1 MVLTEQQLLKG
12 CIKNDRKCQ
21 KILYDLYA
29 GEIFGVCLGYSG
41 DHDSAKDI
49 LQEGFIKVFNNIK
62 KFKGEGSL
70 KGWIR
75 KIIINTA
82 IDHYRQTSSQRVF
95 TEIEDDAYIFTEE
108 NVLSQ
113 INTDELLRL
122 IQKLP
127 SGYRS
132 VFNLYAVEG
141 FSHKEIAEKLK
152 ISIGTSKS
160 QLFRAK
166 RLLQVWVLQLYEEK
180 EIMTI
185 RKEIDLRC

>member
-1 MVLTEQQLLKG
+1 MIFTEQQLLKG

-21 KILYDLYA
+21 EMLYELYA
-29 GEIFGVCLGYSG
+29 EDMLGVCLGYSG

-62 KFKGEGSL
+62 KFKGKGSL

-82 IDHYRQTSSQRVF
+82 IDHYRQTASQRVF
-95 TEIEDDAYIFTEE
+95 AEIEDDAYIFIEE

-127 SGYRS
+127 DGYRI

-141 FSHKEIAEKLK
+141 FSHKEIAEKLQ

-166 RLLQVWVLQLYEEK
+166 RLLQEWVLQLENVKNYK
-180 EIMTI
+180 F
-185 RKEIDLRC
+185 LQLV